1 MLKEVN
7 KDNFDQEV
15 VQSQQP
21 VLVDFWGPRCG
32 PCLALMPYVEEMASD
47 YGSVLKMVKVDASQN
62 RRLCLNLR
70 VMNLPTYLLF
80 KDGKEVDRLAGDV
93 DREKLKNFV
102 GDFVE
107 SQEES
112 PSP

>member
-1 MLKEVN
+1 MLKEVS

-21 VLVDFWGPRCG
+21 VLVDFWGPQCG

-47 YGSVLKMVKVDASQN
+47 YENVLKVVKVDASQN

-80 KDGKEVDRLAGDV
+80 NDGKEVDRLTGEV
-93 DREKLKNFV
+93 DRKKLKNFV
-102 GDFVE
+102 ADFVK

-112 PSP
+112 H

>member
-7 KDNFDQEV
+7 KDDFDQEV

-21 VLVDFWGPRCG
+21 VLVDFWGPQCG
-32 PCLALMPYVEEMASD
+32 PCLALMPYVQEMASE
-47 YGSVLKMVKVDASQN
+47 YEKVLKVVKVEASQN

-80 KDGKEVDRLAGDV
+80 NDGKEVDRLTGEV
-93 DREKLKNFV
+93 DRKKLKTFV
-102 GDFVE
+102 ADFVN

-112 PSP
+112 H

>member
-1 MLKEVN
+1 ME
-7 KDNFDQEV
+7 
-15 VQSQQP
+15 
-21 VLVDFWGPRCG
+21 GYG

-47 YGSVLKMVKVDASQN
+47 CENVLKVVKVDASQN

-93 DREKLKNFV
+93 DRKKLKNFV
-102 GDFVE
+102 ADLVE

-112 PSP
+112 H

>member
-1 MLKEVN
+1 
-7 KDNFDQEV
+7 
-15 VQSQQP
+15 
-21 VLVDFWGPRCG
+21 
-32 PCLALMPYVEEMASD
+32 MPYVEEMASD
-47 YGSVLKMVKVDASQN
+47 YENVLKVVKVDASQN

-93 DREKLKNFV
+93 DRKKLNNFV
-102 GDFVE
+102 ADFVE

-112 PSP
+112 H

>member
-32 PCLALMPYVEEMASD
+32 PCLALMPCVEEMASEHVN
-47 YGSVLKMVKVDASQN
+47 VLKVVKVDASQN

-93 DREKLKNFV
+93 DRKKLKAFV
-102 GDFVE
+102 GDFIE

-112 PSP
+112 P

>member
-32 PCLALMPYVEEMASD
+32 PCLALMPYVEE
-47 YGSVLKMVKVDASQN
+47 G
-62 RRLCLNLR
+62 
-70 VMNLPTYLLF
+70 T
-80 KDGKEVDRLAGDV
+80 DGKEVDRLAGDV
-93 DREKLKNFV
+93 DRKKLRKFV

>member
-32 PCLALMPYVEEMASD
+32 PCLALMPYVEELASD
-47 YGSVLKMVKVDASQN
+47 YEKVLKMVKVDASQN

-102 GDFVE
+102 GDFVQ

-112 PSP
+112 P

>member
-1 MLKEVN
+1 N
-7 KDNFDQEV
+7 
-15 VQSQQP
+15 
-21 VLVDFWGPRCG
+21 
-32 PCLALMPYVEEMASD
+32 
-47 YGSVLKMVKVDASQN
+47 VLKVVKVDASQN

-93 DREKLKNFV
+93 DRKKLKAFV
-102 GDFVE
+102 GDFIE

-112 PSP
+112 P

>member
-1 MLKEVN
+1 
-7 KDNFDQEV
+7 
-15 VQSQQP
+15 
-21 VLVDFWGPRCG
+21 
-32 PCLALMPYVEEMASD
+32 MPYVEELASD
-47 YGSVLKMVKVDASQN
+47 YEKVLKMVKVDASQN
-62 RRLCLNLR
+62 RRLCLNLK

-102 GDFVE
+102 GDFVQ

-112 PSP
+112 P

>member
-1 MLKEVN
+1 MLKEVT

-32 PCLALMPYVEEMASD
+32 PCLALMPYVEELASD
-47 YGSVLKMVKVDASQN
+47 YEKVLKMVKVDASQN
-62 RRLCLNLR
+62 RRLCLNLK

-102 GDFVE
+102 GDFVQ

-112 PSP
+112 P